1 MPRVGAKSLEP
12 FSARPALAN
21 RHNQMEYFL
30 MKSSPPYIPVGLT
43 PASSTWWKTL
53 IDDYDITDA
62 AGLLLLENA
71 MRARDRM
78 EQASELIA
86 EHGAVTVDRYGQLRP
101 NPATTIERDSRA
113 AMQSA
118 LKALNL
124 DMEPLRDSVGRP
136 TGR

>member
-1 MPRVGAKSLEP
+1 MKKPSL
-12 FSARPALAN
+12 
-21 RHNQMEYFL
+21 
-30 MKSSPPYIPVGLT
+30 KPPPGLT
-43 PASSTWWKTL
+43 AESAAWWKTL
-53 IDDYDITDA
+53 LSEYSIEDA

-78 EQASELIA
+78 TQASDLI
-86 EHGAVTVDRYGQLRP
+86 EKHGAVTVDRFGQLRP

-124 DMEPLRDSVGRP
+124 DLEPLRDAAGRP
-136 TGR
+136 PGR

>member
-1 MPRVGAKSLEP
+1 MKSLTP
-12 FSARPALAN
+12 DA
-21 RHNQMEYFL
+21 
-30 MKSSPPYIPVGLT
+30 PVGLT
-43 PASSTWWKTL
+43 PTSAAWWKTL
-53 IDDYDITDA
+53 VDDYDIIDS

-78 EQASELIA
+78 EQARALIT
-86 EHGAVTVDRYGQLRP
+86 EHGAVTVDRFGQLRS

-124 DMEPLRDSVGRP
+124 DMEPLRDTVGRP
-136 TGR
+136 PGG

>member
-1 MPRVGAKSLEP
+1 
-12 FSARPALAN
+12 
-21 RHNQMEYFL
+21 
-30 MKSSPPYIPVGLT
+30 MKRSSPDRPIGLT
-43 PASSTWWKTL
+43 PKSIAWWDAL
-53 IDDYDITDA
+53 VDEYDISDA

-78 EQASELIA
+78 EQASALIA
-86 EHGAVTVDRYGQLRP
+86 EHGAVTLDRFGQLRP

-124 DMEPLRDSVGRP
+124 DLEPLRDTAGRP
-136 TGR
+136 PGR